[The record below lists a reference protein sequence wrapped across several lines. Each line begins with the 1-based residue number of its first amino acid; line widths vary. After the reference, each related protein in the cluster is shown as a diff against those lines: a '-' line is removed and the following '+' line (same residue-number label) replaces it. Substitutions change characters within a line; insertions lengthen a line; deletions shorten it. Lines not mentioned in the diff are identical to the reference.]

1 MGNYSH
7 PLEQIFS
14 FEGEEFM
21 DRIFAYSIIY
31 FREEMNITQTCAAR
45 LAGIDQSQL
54 SRIEHGESWPNRS
67 SLNEICRGM
76 KISGKKFFNNMGEH
90 LIYVAKRDEIFFPYE
105 EEL

>member
-31 FREEMNITQTCAAR
+31 FREEMNIAAR

-105 EEL
+105 EGL